1 MAGRI
6 PEQFIDEL
14 VNRVDIV
21 DLINSRVPLKKA
33 GKEYQACCP
42 FHDEK
47 TPSFTV
53 SREKQFYHCFGCGA
67 HGTAIGFLMKYDN
80 MGFVEAVEE
89 LATQLGL
96 EIPREAGER
105 SGPDFRPLYETLEK
119 AARYYQWQLR
129 KHPNAE
135 QAVDYLK
142 QRGLSGEIAS
152 EFGIGYAP
160 PGWNNLDSELG
171 RNSEQTQRL
180 LTTGMLT
187 HPEDR
192 KEPYDRFRERI
203 MFPIRNHRGQVIAF
217 GGRILGDGK
226 PKYLNSPETPVFHKG
241 RELYGLYEARKH
253 LRKIDRLLV
262 VEGYMDVVALAQF
275 GIRYAVATLG
285 TTTTPEHLERLY
297 RTCPE
302 VVFCFDGDRAGRD
315 AARKALET
323 TLPFIRDGREAR
335 FLFLPEGED
344 PDTLIRK
351 EGSESF
357 EARVNSATP
366 LSDFLFDHLAQQVDM
381 GALEGRA
388 QLAELAKPML
398 QKLPDGV
405 FREMMFKRLGQ
416 QVGLEMP
423 APKYPSK
430 TTGRPKPKQASRS
443 YLGTMPP
450 VRRAIALVISNPRLG
465 QQENLPEQWK
475 HSSLPGI
482 TLLKELLELVQSQP
496 NLSTAAILERWRERE
511 EGRHL
516 QKLAGVL
523 IDLPEEDQARELSDT
538 LQTLSNQ
545 YLDQEAELLLQ
556 KAAEKGLS
564 GLTLSEKERL
574 NQALAEKA
582 QRKTGQTE
590 VDENE

>member
-14 VNRVDIV
+14 VNRADIV

-67 HGTAIGFLMKYDN
+67 HGTAIGFLMEYDN
-80 MGFVEAVEE
+80 LGFVEAVEE
-89 LATQLGL
+89 LASTLGL
-96 EIPREAGER
+96 EVPREAGDR
-105 SGPDFRPLYETLEK
+105 PGPDFKPLYEVLEK
-119 AARYYQWQLR
+119 SARYYQWQLR
-129 KHPNAE
+129 KHPQAG

-152 EFGIGYAP
+152 EFGIGFAP
-160 PGWNNLDSELG
+160 PGWNNLEKELG
-171 RNSEQTQRL
+171 GDKEQSQRL

-187 HPEDR
+187 RPEEGR
-192 KEPYDRFRERI
+192 EPYDRFRERI

-253 LRKIDRLLV
+253 LRRIDRLLV

-285 TTTTPEHLERLY
+285 TATTPEHLERLY

-302 VVFCFDGDRAGRD
+302 IVFCFDGDRAGRE
-315 AARKALET
+315 AAQKALET
-323 TLPFIRDGREAR
+323 ALPFMRDGRESR

-351 EGSESF
+351 EGAERF
-357 EARVNSATP
+357 EERISNATP
-366 LSDFLFDHLAQQVDM
+366 LSDHLFDSLSAQVDM
-381 GALEGRA
+381 SSLGGRA
-388 QLAELAKPML
+388 RLSELAKPML
-398 QKLPDGV
+398 EKLPGGV
-405 FREMMFKRLGQ
+405 FREMMYKRLSEKI
-416 QVGLEMP
+416 GLEVGTP
-423 APKYPSK
+423 QNPQAGRRKAK
-430 TTGRPKPKQASRS
+430 TGNRTF
-443 YLGTMPP
+443 LGTMPP
-450 VRRAIALVISNPRLG
+450 VRRAIALLISNPTLASLEG
-465 QQENLPEQWK
+465 LPEQWK
-475 HSSLPGI
+475 GSNLPGI
-482 TLLKELLELVQSQP
+482 TLLKELLELLQSQP
-496 NLSTAAILERWRERE
+496 NLSTAAVLERWRDRE
-511 EGRHL
+511 DGKHL
-516 QKLAGVL
+516 RKLAGVL
-523 IDLPEEDQARELSDT
+523 IDLSDEMQAREYTDT
-538 LQTLSNQ
+538 LKSLSNQ
-545 YLDQEAELLLQ
+545 HLDQEAELLLQ
-556 KAAEKGLS
+556 KAAEKGLG
-564 GLTLSEKERL
+564 GLSQEEKERL
-574 NQALAEKA
+574 NQALMEKA
-582 QRKTGQTE
+582 RRKNDSAE
-590 VDENE
+590 VDESQ